1 MAEFGIASGALQVAD
16 AGLKLAKTLY
26 NYLDAVRKADKELS
40 SLARE
45 VTVTSTTLS
54 SLGHVLQDN
63 KAPALYTQDLV
74 DEATLAFRSCE
85 DAFKDVDATFKSVVR
100 FDTDG
105 KGQVYLFAASE
116 DQLADSAAVLSVVT
130 PKGRWAWPLK
140 KGKIDML
147 QANLERLKTTLLLM
161 LSVLSFAKANEKSD
175 RADDS
180 RVAVEKLQI
189 DNLIKAQEN
198 ATTRYDELVA
208 SFTQLET
215 HVTSLT
221 FPPVDATSLV
231 TTNAFITIPPTQAWP
246 LGGRTPVDINSSVAQ
261 PEHAIR
267 SQLGICVSAVSQ
279 LAQAFDTAAQ
289 SWKVGTNL
297 ELAAMSNA
305 FDDVKYH
312 FVHLH
317 RINKT
322 IQSQGQHHSD
332 AGSAPNGFPCPL
344 PNSITRAPE
353 PPKDERT
360 ALVSQAYMKVQ
371 RPQYMREQQQQGQH
385 NVTHQQHHALQQ
397 QQQQLNQAY
406 SGSTQALPMGRDSHT
421 SSPVRQG
428 TSPQEQ
434 ASSILANR
442 QVAGQAEK
450 SQQETQQTQPPW
462 CQTESASSFASHPP
476 SDGRLAT
483 NTLNT
488 ASKYDP
494 AKRTC
499 PDLSIVYAP
508 SGLGGASK
516 LSRKRQQQI
525 LREQMQQ
532 QHTQQRQLQQQQE
545 LQRQQMIRQ
554 QQSEQQQTDR
564 SSKKRSWSETNAEAD
579 YKPEPSK
586 SEGGDQKKRSRG
598 QEEVVVLPSVAD
610 MHTTDDTEVEMTS
623 SAVDALV
630 KRWTKVVTDLGS

>member
-74 DEATLAFRSCE
+74 DEAKLAFRSCE

-105 KGQVYLFAASE
+105 KGQVYLYAASD
-116 DQLADSAAVLSVVT
+116 DQLADSAAVFVT
-130 PKGRWAWPLK
+130 SKGRWAWPLK

-161 LSVLSFAKANEKSD
+161 LSVLSFAKANAKSD

-189 DNLIKAQEN
+189 DNLIKAQED
-198 ATTRYDELVA
+198 ATTRY
-208 SFTQLET
+208 
-215 HVTSLT
+215 
-221 FPPVDATSLV
+221 VDATNLV
-231 TTNAFITIPPTQAWP
+231 TTNAFITIPPTQALP
-246 LGGRTPVDINSSVAQ
+246 LGGRTPVDVHSSIAQ

-267 SQLGICVSAVSQ
+267 SQLSICVSAVSQ
-279 LAQAFDTAAQ
+279 LAQAFDTAAH

-317 RINKT
+317 RINTT
-322 IQSQGQHHSD
+322 IQSQRRHDSD
-332 AGSAPNGFPCPL
+332 AGSAATASPCPL
-344 PNSITRAPE
+344 PNSRTRPPDPPE
-353 PPKDERT
+353 DEGT

-371 RPQYMREQQQQGQH
+371 QQQGLH
-385 NVTHQQHHALQQ
+385 NVTHQQHHGLQQ
-397 QQQQLNQAY
+397 QQLSQSCFETTPAT
-406 SGSTQALPMGRDSHT
+406 SMGRDHRT
-421 SSPVRQG
+421 PSPDRQG

-434 ASSILANR
+434 DPQNSSIEVKQAEQPFESIDDGSFSTSMDFAALQGGDVLANFDFDSFLHVSESETGLN
-442 QVAGQAEK
+442 VAANPTTGDNGEVGPVPTSPDPPHLAH
-450 SQQETQQTQPPW
+450 QT
-462 CQTESASSFASHPP
+462 SSIPLDLRRSPGRRPSEPISHA
-476 SDGRLAT
+476 DRIALIY
-483 NTLNT
+483 
-488 ASKYDP
+488 YD
-494 AKRTC
+494 
-499 PDLSIVYAP
+499 LAP
-508 SGLGGASK
+508 SGAGEPSASEPALK
-516 LSRKRQQQI
+516 RKWGRRVGRPPKADKQTQEVAPMRKRY
-525 LREQMQQ
+525 RPAKA
-532 QHTQQRQLQQQQE
+532 QE
-545 LQRQQMIRQ
+545 LAKGVVAAGQKDEAGSL
-554 QQSEQQQTDR
+554 QSPASYPHIAPRTAGN
-564 SSKKRSWSETNAEAD
+564 SGN
-579 YKPEPSK
+579 
-586 SEGGDQKKRSRG
+586 
-598 QEEVVVLPSVAD
+598 
-610 MHTTDDTEVEMTS
+610 EMTS
-623 SAVDALV
+623 NAVDALV
-630 KRWTKVVTDLGS
+630 KKWTKVALA